1 LRIKVPSDVT
11 VVQATGTAT
20 SRVFGTNDTGR
31 KERIMPRLELGAV
44 RATMRAALRR
54 LDTWTL
60 ETLNSPAGGRR
71 PRL

>member
-1 LRIKVPSDVT
+1 MPPDVT
-11 VVQATGTAT
+11 VVQATGTTT